1 MKNKLFLFWKPLVAV
16 LFWGLS
22 FIATKIA
29 LNELNPET
37 IILLRLLFGVS
48 LLLIIAV
55 FNKRDFSIKFKNHA
69 VIFLLA
75 LVAVFHLWIQ
85 ITGLKFTSAS
95 NTGWI
100 IGVTPV
106 FMALLGFIFFREKLT
121 ALKTSGILIAFAGLL
136 ILMSKGDIFSIGFI
150 SHKGDFLVLA
160 SAFTWSIYSILNKRI
175 AMDYPPFMMILF
187 LFMMMAVIIAPFV
200 ISSESIEA
208 VIHLSAKGW
217 AAVMFL
223 GIFCSGIAYVL
234 WAQALKD
241 LEATKVGAF
250 LYFEPFITVFA
261 AWFMLNETIN
271 LLTILGGLIITL
283 GVILVNKNGR
293 RKKKLII

>member
-1 MKNKLFLFWKPLVAV
+1 VKNKIFLFWKPLLAV

-37 IILLRLLFGVS
+37 IILLRMLFGVS

-55 FNKRDFSIKFKNHA
+55 FNKKDFSISFKNHA

-106 FMALLGFIFFREKLT
+106 FMALLGFVFFKEKLT
-121 ALKTSGILIAFAGLL
+121 ALKASGILIAFAGLL
-136 ILMSKGDIFSIGFI
+136 VLMSKGDIFSIGFI
-150 SHKGDFLVLA
+150 THKGDFLVLA
-160 SAFTWSIYSILNKRI
+160 SAFTWSIYSILTKRI

-200 ISSESIEA
+200 INSASIEA

-217 AAVMFL
+217 AAVVFL

-241 LEATKVGAF
+241 IEATKVGAF

-261 AWFMLNETIN
+261 AWFMLDETIN
-271 LLTILGGLIITL
+271 LLTILAGLIITL
-283 GVILVNKNGR
+283 GVILVNKNSR
-293 RKKKLII
+293 RKTQ